1 MPLSAED
8 KTQVK
13 NFTAMS
19 VVAVLFLI
27 FAPLSEFGIGIKELR
42 TKASNEQKLLNEQKQ
57 DYDQELARIERI
69 PVLEK
74 ELDEREPEIRRY
86 EARLP
91 KDRKV
96 PDLFKDIDRF
106 KQQSNL
112 DITVQT
118 RLEPVDKEDYLEL
131 RIRVEARGD
140 YDSISSF
147 INYLERNQRFAQI
160 KELEIVEAPGENTK
174 EELTPEDL
182 GVHDAVMVVSTFM
195 FVDQEKE
202 EEPEAKS
209 G

>member
-13 NFTAMS
+13 NFVVMS
-19 VVAVLFLI
+19 VIAIGFLI
-27 FAPLSEFGIGIKELR
+27 MAPLSEYGIGIKELR
-42 TKASNEQKLLNEQKQ
+42 TKVGSEEKLLAQAR
-57 DYDQELARIERI
+57 QELQQEQARIERI

-74 ELDEREPEIRRY
+74 ELQEREPEIRRY

-106 KQQSNL
+106 KQQSDL

-140 YDSISSF
+140 YDSIASF
-147 INYLERNQRFAQI
+147 INFLERNQRFAQI
-160 KELEIVEAPGENTK
+160 KELEIVEAPGANNDED
-174 EELTPEDL
+174 LVPEDL
-182 GVHDAVMVVSTFM
+182 AIHDAVMVVSTFM
-195 FVDQEKE
+195 FVDQE
-202 EEPEAKS
+202 EEPEEEA

>member
-13 NFTAMS
+13 NFALMS
-19 VVAVLFLI
+19 AVAIGFLI
-27 FAPLSEFGIGIKELR
+27 MAPLSDFGIGIKELR
-42 TKASNEQKLLNEQKQ
+42 ERVATESKLLAEQQQELK
-57 DYDQELARIERI
+57 DELARIERI

-74 ELDEREPEIRRY
+74 ELEEREPEIRRY

-140 YDSISSF
+140 YDSIATF
-147 INYLERNQRFAQI
+147 INFLERNQRFAQI
-160 KELEIVEAPGENTK
+160 KELEIVEAPGANTR
-174 EELTPEDL
+174 EELTTEDL
-182 GVHDAVMVVSTFM
+182 AVHDAVMVVSTFM

-202 EEPEAKS
+202 AEPEAKS

>member
-1 MPLSAED
+1 MPLSTED

-13 NFTAMS
+13 NFVVMS
-19 VVAVLFLI
+19 VIAIGFLI
-27 FAPLSEFGIGIKELR
+27 MAPLSEYGIGIRELR
-42 TKASNEQKLLNEQKQ
+42 TKVGVEEKLLAQAKQ
-57 DYDQELARIERI
+57 DLQQEQARIERI

-74 ELDEREPEIRRY
+74 ELQEREPEIRRY

-140 YDSISSF
+140 YDSIASF
-147 INYLERNQRFAQI
+147 INFLERNQRFAQI
-160 KELEIVEAPGENTK
+160 KELEIVEAPGQNND
-174 EELTPEDL
+174 EELIPEDL
-182 GVHDAVMVVSTFM
+182 TIHDAVMVVSTFM
-195 FVDQEKE
+195 FVDQE
-202 EEPEAKS
+202 EEPEEEA